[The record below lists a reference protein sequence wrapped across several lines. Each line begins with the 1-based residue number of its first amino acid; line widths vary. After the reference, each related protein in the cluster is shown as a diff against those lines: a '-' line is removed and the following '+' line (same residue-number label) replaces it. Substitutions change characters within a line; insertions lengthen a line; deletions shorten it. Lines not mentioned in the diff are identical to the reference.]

1 MYVLQSTHLGS
12 CRYPTRACIPLTSL
26 LCLLKAEEGMGTYL
40 DLHCHIKRQIMCNH
54 RSIPQCLTKTGDFM
68 TQSDCD
74 SFQVSYKRLGFL
86 AGEVFGGLSR
96 SSACYTY
103 ALPILGL
110 RVYIQQCSS
119 RELPV
124 HGWGRDP
131 ADSPCL
137 GHLCTR
143 LMQCIPL
150 SWAESRA
157 GAEKHLFSPGAER
170 TSVSRQHLHIA
181 RLLGSGGF
189 LEPFTVLQKYLPS
202 PV

>member
-1 MYVLQSTHLGS
+1 
-12 CRYPTRACIPLTSL
+12 
-26 LCLLKAEEGMGTYL
+26 MG
-40 DLHCHIKRQIMCNH
+40 
-54 RSIPQCLTKTGDFM
+54 
-68 TQSDCD
+68 
-74 SFQVSYKRLGFL
+74 VL
-86 AGEVFGGLSR
+86 AGVFGGLSR
-96 SSACYTY
+96 SRACSAY
-103 ALPILGL
+103 ALTVLGL

-124 HGWGRDP
+124 YGWGRDH

-143 LMQCIPL
+143 LMQCILL

-170 TSVSRQHLHIA
+170 TYVSRQHLHA
-181 RLLGSGGF
+181 GRLLGSGDF
-189 LEPFTVLQKYLPS
+189 PEPFVVLEKFFPS

>member
-1 MYVLQSTHLGS
+1 
-12 CRYPTRACIPLTSL
+12 
-26 LCLLKAEEGMGTYL
+26 MGTYF
-40 DLHCHIKRQIMCNH
+40 DLQHHINRQIMYSH
-54 RSIPQCLTKTGDFM
+54 RSIPQSWQRQGTSQNNLTVTHFRLVRRDRGFWLE
-68 TQSDCD
+68 
-74 SFQVSYKRLGFL
+74 KRLEDWAGAVPALHMHCLFL
-86 AGEVFGGLSR
+86 AWGFIY
-96 SSACYTY
+96 SSAH
-103 ALPILGL
+103 LK
-110 RVYIQQCSS
+110 
-119 RELPV
+119 LPV

-170 TSVSRQHLHIA
+170 TSVSRQHLHTA

-189 LEPFTVLQKYLPS
+189 LEPFTVLQKFLPS
-202 PV
+202 RV